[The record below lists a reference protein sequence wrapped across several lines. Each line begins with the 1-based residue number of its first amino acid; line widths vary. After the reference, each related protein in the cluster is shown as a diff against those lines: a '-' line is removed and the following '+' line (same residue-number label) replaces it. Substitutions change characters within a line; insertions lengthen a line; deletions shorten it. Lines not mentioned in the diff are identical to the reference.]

1 MIEEKCNK
9 SRQEHINNLGIDSI
23 PCCFERLIFIEEY
36 FNTKNLT
43 NYFSEYFLK
52 YMKFFYKKNLLI
64 KENLTEKT
72 NKILLNLLIK
82 YSSLF
87 YFLGKKDKRYKII
100 KRIYKNLPKKNL

>member
-9 SRQEHINNLGIDSI
+9 SRLEHINHPGIDSI
-23 PCCFERLIFIEEY
+23 PCCLERLIFLEEY

-43 NYFSEYFLK
+43 NYFSEYFFK
-52 YMKFFYKKNLLI
+52 YMEIFYKKNILK

-72 NKILLNLLIK
+72 NRILLNLLIK

-87 YFLGKKDKRYKII
+87 YFLGKKI
-100 KRIYKNLPKKNL
+100 